1 MANVI
6 QTMINDALGD
16 GARSTKFDCI
26 IGLDTF
32 LPGSKM
38 LSAVVKTASFPGKS
52 HEVIDLKFKGRNIPI
67 RGQSKYENTWSC
79 TFYLDEMHSLKKAFE
94 DEITSLDIHN
104 FDRVTGVVRSA
115 QRRNSKNYARQLTIV
130 QLDFDGSQQTAVY
143 NLYNVFP
150 KSVSQVDV
158 DYSEV
163 GKVQEFTVEFSYS
176 HFDSLNMKS
185 NNGSFIDSMKENFLG
200 AVDDLI
206 QQGKDAAIGAL
217 SDVISGA
224 RDLFTSGGISGVA
237 GGIGG
242 VISGAFTGALAS
254 LEQIDF
260 NPANMIE

>member
-6 QTMINDALGD
+6 QTMINSALGD

-32 LPGSKM
+32 LDGSKM

-52 HEVIDLKFKGRNIPI
+52 HEVIDLKFKGRNIPV
-67 RGQSKYENTWSC
+67 RGQTKYENTWSC
-79 TFYLDEMHSLKKAFE
+79 TFYLDESHSLIKAFE
-94 DEITSLDIHN
+94 DEIESLDIHN
-104 FDRVTGVVRSA
+104 FTDPIVMVEAA
-115 QRRNSKNYARQLTIV
+115 QQRNTTNFARMLTIV
-130 QLDFDGSQQTAVY
+130 PLDFDGTQQTAVY

-176 HFDSLNMKS
+176 HFESINLKS
-185 NNGSFIDSMKENFLG
+185 SNGSFVDGMKQRFLG
-200 AVDDLI
+200 AVDGLI
-206 QQGKDAAIGAL
+206 KQGKNAAIGAL
-217 SDVISGA
+217 SATISSA
-224 RDLFTSGGISGVA
+224 RDLFTSGGVGGVMS
-237 GGIGG
+237 GIGG
-242 VISGAFTGALAS
+242 AISKGIAS

-260 NPANMIE
+260 NPSNMLK

>member
-1 MANVI
+1 MANVV

-16 GARSTKFDCI
+16 GARSTKFDCV

-32 LPGSKM
+32 LPGSRM

-52 HEVIDLKFKGRNIPI
+52 HEVIDLKFKGRNIPV
-67 RGQSKYENTWSC
+67 RGQTKFENTWSC

-94 DEITSLDIHN
+94 DEIESLDIHN
-104 FDRVTGVVRSA
+104 FKDQTSIVKNA
-115 QRRNSKNYARQLTIV
+115 QRRNQKNYTRTLTIV

-176 HFDSLNMKS
+176 HFESLNMKS
-185 NNGSFIDSMKENFLG
+185 NNGSFVDSMKERFLG
-200 AVDDLI
+200 AVDGLI
-206 QQGKDAAIGAL
+206 QQGKDAAIGVL
-217 SDVISGA
+217 SDVIGGA
-224 RDLFTSGGISGVA
+224 RDLFTSGGVGGVV

-242 VISGAFTGALAS
+242 VIGGAVSGAIAS

-260 NPANMIE
+260 NPENMIE

>member
-1 MANVI
+1 MANVV

-16 GARSTKFDCI
+16 GARSTKFDCV

-32 LPGSKM
+32 LPGSRM

-67 RGQSKYENTWSC
+67 RGQTKYENTWSC
-79 TFYLDEMHSLKKAFE
+79 TFYLDETHSLKKAFE
-94 DEITSLDIHN
+94 DEISSLDIHDFGDIN
-104 FDRVTGVVRSA
+104 TKIYMG
-115 QRRNSKNYARQLTIV
+115 QIRNQTDYARTLTVV
-130 QLDFDGSQQTAVY
+130 QLDFDGTQKTAVY

-176 HFDSLNMKS
+176 HFDSLNIKS
-185 NNGSFIDSMKENFLG
+185 NNGSFVDSIKERFLG
-200 AVDDLI
+200 AVDGLI
-206 QQGKDAAIGAL
+206 QKGKDAAIGAL
-217 SDVISGA
+217 SDVIGSA
-224 RDLFTSGGISGVA
+224 RDLFTSGGVGGVI

-242 VISGAFTGALAS
+242 AISSGIAS

-260 NPANMIE
+260 NPSNMIE

>member
-1 MANVI
+1 MANVV

-16 GARSTKFDCI
+16 GARSTKFDCV

-52 HEVIDLKFKGRNIPI
+52 HEVIDLKFKGRNIPV
-67 RGQSKYENTWSC
+67 RGQTKYENTWSC

-94 DEITSLDIHN
+94 DEIESLDAHN
-104 FDRVTGVVRSA
+104 FTDQIISVEMA
-115 QRRNSKNYARQLTIV
+115 QQRNSTDYARILTIV
-130 QLDFDGSQQTAVY
+130 QLDFDGTQKTAVY

-176 HFDSLNMKS
+176 HFESMNIKS
-185 NNGSFIDSMKENFLG
+185 NNGSFIDGMKQRFLG
-200 AVDDLI
+200 AVDGLI
-206 QQGKDAAIGAL
+206 QRGKDAAIDVL
-217 SDVISGA
+217 SEVIGGA
-224 RDLFTSGGISGVA
+224 RDLFTSGGIGGVM

-242 VISGAFTGALAS
+242 AISKGIAS

-260 NPANMIE
+260 NPSNMLK